1 MDECATN
8 NGHGPCDQT
17 CINTPGSYQC
27 GCTIGYALADDGRSC
42 IGECSM
48 KQSNDEILPASHLQM
63 SMNVL

>member
-27 GCTIGYALADDGRSC
+27 GCTIGYALAANGRSC
-42 IGECSM
+42 IGEFST
-48 KQSNDEILPASHLQM
+48 KLTNEVLTDARLQM